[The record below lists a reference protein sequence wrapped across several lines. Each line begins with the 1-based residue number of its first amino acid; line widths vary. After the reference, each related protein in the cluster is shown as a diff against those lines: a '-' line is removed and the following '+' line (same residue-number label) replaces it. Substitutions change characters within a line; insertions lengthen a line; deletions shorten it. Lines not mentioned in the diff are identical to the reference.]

1 MRFFNIK
8 HMVFFIMLLHINY
21 SFAMPEITYTT
32 NSFGYVD
39 ISGPADRITYG
50 SVIANTGSWSA
61 LKICNNSDINYT
73 LSRIDYEP
81 IAQWTGQTFQS
92 TSAHPVIYLFETG
105 VTGFS
110 FAPLGGSS
118 YTTNDFRPLP
128 GITTTVWQGSIN
140 NSLRISSPKLVTI
153 GAYIY
158 KGPDRIVGSTVLP
171 SMKMYRY
178 VCYDEAGKAREAAN
192 VQYNAVTINGAVT
205 GCEPT
210 SKVMALDMDK
220 IPASSIENS
229 DASSNIRTK
238 QQTFSLQCDPNIDVL
253 VSFVDLTDTTNNT
266 SVAHLTSDSTASGV
280 GFAVTSGS
288 GQRFLFG
295 PDGSAAGIPGQ
306 KKYYVQRSGTA
317 NKNNPM
323 SFTIGFSYVRKPEET
338 FKTGSAKAMIG
349 LTYSYQ

>member
-1 MRFFNIK
+1 MKFLNIK
-8 HMVFFIMLLHINY
+8 HKTLLIILLHISY
-21 SFAMPEITYTT
+21 SFAMPEVTYTI
-32 NSFGYVD
+32 NSFGYID

-50 SVIANTGSWSA
+50 SVIANSGSQSA
-61 LKICNNSDINYT
+61 LKICNNSDIKYT

-81 IAQWTGQTFQS
+81 IAPWTGQTFQS

-105 VTGFS
+105 VSGFS
-110 FAPLGGSS
+110 FAPVGGFSE
-118 YTTNDFRPLP
+118 FRPLP
-128 GITTTVWQGSIN
+128 GTTTTVWQGSIN
-140 NSLRISSPKLVTI
+140 NNLRISSPKTITI

-158 KGPDRIVGSTVLP
+158 KGPDRIVGNIVLP
-171 SMKMYRY
+171 SMRMYRY
-178 VCYDEAGKAREAAN
+178 VCYDETGKAQEAAD
-192 VQYNAVTINGAVT
+192 VKYNSVLIHGVVTS
-205 GCEPT
+205 CEPT
-210 SKVMALDMDK
+210 SKVMTLNMDK

-229 DASSNIRTK
+229 DISVNIGMK

-253 VSFVDLTDTTNNT
+253 VSFVDLTDTTNKT
-266 SVAHLTSDSTASGV
+266 SIANLTADSTASGV

-295 PDGSAAGIPGQ
+295 PDGSASGIPGQ

-317 NKNNPM
+317 DKNNPM